1 MTITPNDIANK
12 EFKKVFRGYDA
23 DEVDEF
29 LDQIVEEYEKIYKE
43 NLNLKEKIST
53 LNEKIEHYA
62 NIESTLQNTLVL
74 AQSAAE
80 QAKENSK
87 KEAEMILNNAKEKS
101 EELIKDAQ
109 NRANQIISEAQQRV
123 LEINKEYE
131 MLRQEFNMFRSRFKG
146 LLQAQLETIEKF
158 EWLIIL
164 TSITYC
170 SIFMSKFNIMIRWKG
185 RVDSMGFYRE
195 WGEGESP

>member
-12 EFKKVFRGYDA
+12 EFKKAFRGYDA

-109 NRANQIISEAQQRV
+109 NKASQIISEAQQRV

-131 MLRQEFNMFRSRFKG
+131 MLKQEFNMFKSRFKG

-158 EWLIIL
+158 E
-164 TSITYC
+164 
-170 SIFMSKFNIMIRWKG
+170 
-185 RVDSMGFYRE
+185 
-195 WGEGESP
+195 

>member
-109 NRANQIISEAQQRV
+109 NKANQIISEAQQRV

-131 MLRQEFNMFRSRFKG
+131 MLKQEFNLFKSRFKG

-158 EWLIIL
+158 E
-164 TSITYC
+164 
-170 SIFMSKFNIMIRWKG
+170 
-185 RVDSMGFYRE
+185 
-195 WGEGESP
+195 